1 MDIVEESRK
10 FLLKKVK
17 DMPDVIAHTER
28 VRKYALF
35 LAEKENADRKIIEIA
50 AVLHDIGYCLEG
62 FNNHSKN
69 SIIVAREFLDKF
81 NVPNSERILT
91 VIDHHGKEPKALEEK
106 IIMDADAL
114 DRIGPIGV
122 IRMVIHFYR
131 DEKIIDTDKLIEK
144 SKNLIEK
151 SIKSLNTESA
161 KKIAKSKVVN
171 LNAFFEVLNIQLRP
185 DLYMLNE

>member
-1 MDIVEESRK
+1 MVEEARK
-10 FLLKKVK
+10 FLLEKVK

-35 LAEKENADRKIIEIA
+35 LAEKENADKKIIEIA
-50 AVLHDIGYCLEG
+50 AVLHDVGYCIEG

-69 SIIVAREFLDKF
+69 SVIVAGEFLDKF

-91 VIDHHGKEPKALEEK
+91 AIDHHGKEPKVLEEK

-122 IRMVIHFYR
+122 IRMIIHFYR

-161 KKIAKSKVVN
+161 KKISKSKILD
-171 LNAFFEVLNIQLRP
+171 LNDFFEVLNIQLKP